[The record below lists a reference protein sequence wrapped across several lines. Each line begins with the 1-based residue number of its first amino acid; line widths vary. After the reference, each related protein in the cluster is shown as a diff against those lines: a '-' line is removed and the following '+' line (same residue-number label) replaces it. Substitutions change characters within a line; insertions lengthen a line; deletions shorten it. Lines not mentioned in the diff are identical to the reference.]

1 MPEDRDE
8 GRCFGQHRRDAFGAD
23 HSHHTRPTPHQ
34 PHQGQSQRHEDPVHQ
49 QSAARQPPGGAG
61 LLFVDGVAKAATG
74 FVLHEVIV
82 AISYNGAMQTLV
94 MPPGPAA
101 GFDLG
106 GSDESL
112 ARLVRYFSEFGDIYR
127 VFAPA
132 RGVYNYVINHP
143 DDIKRVLLSNHRNY
157 TKGEGMDRVKILLG
171 NGIMT
176 SEGDF
181 WRRQRR
187 MMQPSFHR
195 RVIDQFSDL
204 IGEVN
209 AGFAARWAQQAARGE
224 AINVSD
230 DASELT
236 LQIVLRSIFGTDL
249 DRLESQLGANP
260 FDVVAK
266 EQNRDLK
273 FAFRFRSLT
282 KLVAELI
289 GRRRREPEQHFDFLS
304 MLMASRDRDTDE
316 GMSEKELIDEVLT
329 LIVAGHETTAAALTW
344 TWYLISQH
352 PDAQARLQAEADRMP
367 GDGTLGLDA
376 AESLAFTHQ
385 VLQEALRLY
394 PPGWLITRRTIEADE
409 LGGYPIAP
417 RTDVFISPYMLHRHP
432 AFWSEPEE
440 FRPERFAGADA
451 AERHR
456 FSYIPFAV
464 GPRHCI
470 GENIAM
476 FEMLVHVQAM
486 SRRFHLTRAGSEP
499 IELEAQINL
508 RPRSNLMMRVKAR

>member
-1 MPEDRDE
+1 MSADQSRSGS
-8 GRCFGQHRRDAFGAD
+8 GRCLR
-23 HSHHTRPTPHQ
+23 
-34 PHQGQSQRHEDPVHQ
+34 
-49 QSAARQPPGGAG
+49 
-61 LLFVDGVAKAATG
+61 
-74 FVLHEVIV
+74 
-82 AISYNGAMQTLV
+82 YNMAMQTMAL
-94 MPPGPAA
+94 PPGPAE

-112 ARLVRYFSEFGDIYR
+112 ARLRRYFAEFGDIYR
-127 VFAPA
+127 VFAPG

-143 DDIKRVLLSNHRNY
+143 DDIKRVLLTNHRNY

-195 RVIDQFSDL
+195 RMIDRFSAL
-204 IGEVN
+204 IREVN
-209 AGFAARWAQQAARGE
+209 DRFAARWTEKAARAE
-224 AINVSD
+224 AINLSD
-230 DASELT
+230 ETSELT
-236 LQIVLRSIFGTDL
+236 LEIVLRSIFGSDL
-249 DRLESQLGANP
+249 ARLEKEFGANP
-260 FDVVAK
+260 FEVVAK

-282 KLVAELI
+282 KLVAQLI
-289 GRRRREPEQHFDFLS
+289 EQRRRNPSEHFDFLS
-304 MLMASRDRDTDE
+304 MLMSARDRETDAP
-316 GMSEKELIDEVLT
+316 MSDKELIDEVLT

-352 PDAQARLQAEADRMP
+352 PDTAVQLQGEADRTSSNQ
-367 GDGTLGLDA
+367 TLGLDA
-376 AESLAFTHQ
+376 AESLGFTHQ

-394 PPGWLITRRTIEADE
+394 PPGWLITRRTLEADE

-417 RTDVFISPYMLHRHP
+417 RTDVFISPFMLHRHP
-432 AFWSEPEE
+432 AYWSEPEE
-440 FRPERFAGADA
+440 FRPDRFAGADSV
-451 AERHR
+451 ERHR
-456 FSYIPFAV
+456 FAYIPFAV

-470 GENIAM
+470 GENMAM
-476 FEMLVHVQAM
+476 FEMLVHVSAM
-486 SRRFHLTRAGSEP
+486 SRRFRLTRADDEP

-508 RPRSNLMMRVKAR
+508 RPRSNLMMNIELR

>member
-1 MPEDRDE
+1 M
-8 GRCFGQHRRDAFGAD
+8 
-23 HSHHTRPTPHQ
+23 
-34 PHQGQSQRHEDPVHQ
+34 
-49 QSAARQPPGGAG
+49 
-61 LLFVDGVAKAATG
+61 
-74 FVLHEVIV
+74 
-82 AISYNGAMQTLV
+82 AMQTLAL
-94 MPPGPAA
+94 PPGPTE

-112 ARLVRYFSEFGDIYR
+112 ARLRRYFKEYGDLYR
-127 VFAPA
+127 VFAPG

-195 RVIDQFSDL
+195 RVIDQFSLL
-204 IGEVN
+204 IRDVN
-209 AGFAARWAQQAARGE
+209 DKFAARWADKAARGE
-224 AINVSD
+224 AINMSD

-236 LQIVLRSIFGTDL
+236 LEIVLCSIFGSDL
-249 DRLESQLGANP
+249 ARLEAQFGANP
-260 FDVVAK
+260 FEVVAK

-289 GRRRREPEQHFDFLS
+289 NRRRQTAEEHFDFLS
-304 MLMASRDRDTDE
+304 MLMATRDRE
-316 GMSEKELIDEVLT
+316 SGAAMSDKELIDEVLT

-344 TWYLISQH
+344 TWYLVSQH
-352 PDAQARLQAEADRMP
+352 PETAERLQAEADRTAA
-367 GDGTLGLDA
+367 GQTLGLDA
-376 AESLAFTHQ
+376 AEALQFTHQ
-385 VLQEALRLY
+385 VLQESLRLY
-394 PPGWLITRRTIEADE
+394 PPGWLITRRTLEADE
-409 LGGYPIAP
+409 LGGFPIAP

-432 AFWSEPEE
+432 AYWSDPEE

-451 AERHR
+451 EERHR

-476 FEMLVHVQAM
+476 FEMLVHVHAM
-486 SRRFHLTRAGSEP
+486 SRRFRLTRASNEP

-508 RPRSNLMMRVKAR
+508 RPRSNLMMMVEAR

>member
-1 MPEDRDE
+1 MGIVENSAALRKPVRA
-8 GRCFGQHRRDAFGAD
+8 GSRSGRDA
-23 HSHHTRPTPHQ
+23 R
-34 PHQGQSQRHEDPVHQ
+34 
-49 QSAARQPPGGAG
+49 AG
-61 LLFVDGVAKAATG
+61 CPCLL
-74 FVLHEVIV
+74 LR
-82 AISYNGAMQTLV
+82 YNMTMQTLTL
-94 MPPGPAA
+94 PPGPAE

-106 GSDESL
+106 GNDESL
-112 ARLVRYFSEFGDIYR
+112 ARLNRYFAEFGDVYR
-127 VFAPA
+127 VFAPG

-181 WRRQRR
+181 WRKQRR

-195 RVIDQFSDL
+195 RVIDQFGAL
-204 IGEVN
+204 IREVN
-209 AGFAARWAQQAARGE
+209 DKFAARWAEKAARAE
-224 AINVSD
+224 AVNLSD

-236 LQIVLRSIFGTDL
+236 LEIVLRSIFGTDL
-249 DRLESQLGANP
+249 ARLEAQFGANP
-260 FDVVAK
+260 FEVVAK

-289 GRRRREPEQHFDFLS
+289 ERRRRLPEEHFDFLS
-304 MLMASRDRDTDE
+304 MLMASRDRETDE
-316 GMSEKELIDEVLT
+316 AMSDKELIDEVLT

-352 PDAQARLQAEADRMP
+352 PETQARLQAEADGTSP
-367 GDGTLGLDA
+367 DQTLGLDA
-376 AESLAFTHQ
+376 AEALEFTHQ

-394 PPGWLITRRTIEADE
+394 PPGWLITRRTLEADE

-440 FRPERFAGADA
+440 FRPERFAGPDA
-451 AERHR
+451 EERHR
-456 FSYIPFAV
+456 FAYIPFAV

-486 SRRFHLTRAGSEP
+486 SRRFRLTRAGDDP

-508 RPRSNLMMRVKAR
+508 RPRSNLMMTVEAR

>member
-1 MPEDRDE
+1 
-8 GRCFGQHRRDAFGAD
+8 
-23 HSHHTRPTPHQ
+23 
-34 PHQGQSQRHEDPVHQ
+34 
-49 QSAARQPPGGAG
+49 
-61 LLFVDGVAKAATG
+61 L
-74 FVLHEVIV
+74 
-82 AISYNGAMQTLV
+82 
-94 MPPGPAA
+94 PPGPTE

-112 ARLVRYFSEFGDIYR
+112 ARLSRYFAEFGDIYR
-127 VFAPA
+127 VFAPG

-187 MMQPSFHR
+187 MMQPAFHR
-195 RVIDQFSDL
+195 RVIDRFSGL
-204 IGEVN
+204 IREVN
-209 AGFAARWAQQAARGE
+209 EKFTARWAEKAARAE
-224 AINVSD
+224 AVNLSD
-230 DASELT
+230 DTSELI
-236 LQIVLRSIFGTDL
+236 LEIVLRSIFGADL
-249 DRLESQLGANP
+249 ARLEKQLGANP
-260 FDVVAK
+260 FEVVAK

-273 FAFRFRSLT
+273 FAFRFRSLG
-282 KLVAELI
+282 KLVAELVD
-289 GRRRREPEQHFDFLS
+289 RRRRHPEEHFDFLS
-304 MLMASRDRDTDE
+304 MLMATRDRETHAP
-316 GMSEKELIDEVLT
+316 MSDKELIDEVLT

-344 TWYLISQH
+344 AWYLISQH
-352 PDAQARLQAEADRMP
+352 PGVQAQLQAEADAA
-367 GDGTLGLDA
+367 GDGQLGLDA
-376 AESLAFTHQ
+376 AESLKFTHQ

-394 PPGWLITRRTIEADE
+394 PPGWLLTRRTIEADE

-417 RTDVFISPYMLHRHP
+417 RTDVFISPYTLHRHP
-432 AFWSEPEE
+432 AFWSDPEE
-440 FRPERFAGADA
+440 FKPERFAGADA

-476 FEMLVHVQAM
+476 FEMLVHIQAM
-486 SRRFHLTRAGSEP
+486 SRRFRLTRAGSEP

-508 RPRSNLMMRVKAR
+508 RPRSSLMMMVETR

>member
-1 MPEDRDE
+1 
-8 GRCFGQHRRDAFGAD
+8 
-23 HSHHTRPTPHQ
+23 
-34 PHQGQSQRHEDPVHQ
+34 
-49 QSAARQPPGGAG
+49 
-61 LLFVDGVAKAATG
+61 
-74 FVLHEVIV
+74 
-82 AISYNGAMQTLV
+82 MQTTAV
-94 MPPGPAA
+94 PPGPTE
-101 GFDLG
+101 GFDMG

-112 ARLVRYFSEFGDIYR
+112 ERLRDYFARFGDIYR

-132 RGVYNYVINHP
+132 RGVYHYVINNP
-143 DDIKRVLLSNHRNY
+143 EDIKRVLLSNHRNY

-187 MMQPSFHR
+187 MMQPAFHR
-195 RVIDQFSDL
+195 RVIDRFRET
-204 IGEVN
+204 IHTVN
-209 AGFAARWAQQAARGE
+209 EKFAERWAAKAARLE
-224 AINVSD
+224 AVNISD

-236 LQIVLRSIFGTDL
+236 LEIVLRSIFGNDI
-249 DRLESQLGANP
+249 DRLERQLGANP
-260 FDVVAK
+260 FEVVAK

-282 KLVAELI
+282 KLVAEVI
-289 GRRRREPEQHFDFLS
+289 ERRRREPAEHFDFLS
-304 MLMASRDRDTDE
+304 MLMAARDRDS
-316 GMSEKELIDEVLT
+316 GAAMSDRELIDELLT

-344 TWYLISQH
+344 SWYLISQH
-352 PDAQARLQAEADRMP
+352 PDAAEQLRCEADRVGIDM
-367 GDGTLGLDA
+367 LGLDA
-376 AESLAFTHQ
+376 AESLSFTHQ

-394 PPGWLITRRTIEADE
+394 PPGWLITRRSIEADE
-409 LGGYPIAP
+409 LGGFPIAP

-432 AFWSEPEE
+432 QFWSDPEQ
-440 FRPERFAGADA
+440 FKPARFAGADA
-451 AERHR
+451 EDRHK

-476 FEMLVHVQAM
+476 FEMLVHVQHM
-486 SRRFHLTRAGSEP
+486 SRRFSLTRATEEP

-508 RPRSNLMMRVKAR
+508 RPRSNLMMKVEAR

>member
-1 MPEDRDE
+1 M
-8 GRCFGQHRRDAFGAD
+8 
-23 HSHHTRPTPHQ
+23 TM
-34 PHQGQSQRHEDPVHQ
+34 QSI
-49 QSAARQPPGGAG
+49 A
-61 LLFVDGVAKAATG
+61 L
-74 FVLHEVIV
+74 
-82 AISYNGAMQTLV
+82 
-94 MPPGPAA
+94 PPGPAE

-112 ARLVRYFSEFGDIYR
+112 ARLRRYFAQYGDCYR
-127 VFAPA
+127 VFAPG

-195 RVIDQFSDL
+195 RVIDQFSAL
-204 IGEVN
+204 IREVN
-209 AGFAARWAQQAARGE
+209 DKFAARWAEKAARGE
-224 AINVSD
+224 AINLSD
-230 DASELT
+230 DTSELT
-236 LQIVLRSIFGTDL
+236 LEIVLRSIFGSDL
-249 DRLESQLGANP
+249 ERLEKQFGANP
-260 FDVVAK
+260 FEVVAK

-289 GRRRREPEQHFDFLS
+289 NRRRQTPEEHFDFLE
-304 MLMASRDRDTDE
+304 MLMASRDRETDE
-316 GMSEKELIDEVLT
+316 PMSDKELIDEVLT

-344 TWYLISQH
+344 TWYLIGRH
-352 PDAQARLQAEADRMP
+352 PQTAERLQAEADRTSP
-367 GDGTLGLDA
+367 DQTLRLDA
-376 AESLAFTHQ
+376 AESLRFTHQ

-394 PPGWLITRRTIEADE
+394 PPGWLITRRTLEADE
-409 LGGYPIAP
+409 LGGFAIPA

-451 AERHR
+451 EERHR

-476 FEMLVHVQAM
+476 FEMLVHVHTM
-486 SRRFHLTRAGSEP
+486 SRRFRLTRAGDEP

-508 RPRSNLMMRVKAR
+508 RPRSSLMMTVETR

>member
-1 MPEDRDE
+1 
-8 GRCFGQHRRDAFGAD
+8 
-23 HSHHTRPTPHQ
+23 
-34 PHQGQSQRHEDPVHQ
+34 
-49 QSAARQPPGGAG
+49 
-61 LLFVDGVAKAATG
+61 
-74 FVLHEVIV
+74 
-82 AISYNGAMQTLV
+82 MQTTAL
-94 MPPGPAA
+94 PPGPTE

-112 ARLVRYFSEFGDIYR
+112 ALMRDCFARFGDIYR
-127 VFAPA
+127 VFAPG

-195 RVIDQFSDL
+195 RVIDQFSLL
-204 IGEVN
+204 IHEVN
-209 AGFAARWAQQAARGE
+209 EKFAQRWAASAARDE
-224 AINVSD
+224 PINLTD
-230 DASELT
+230 DVSELT
-236 LQIVLRSIFGTDL
+236 LEIVLRSIFGSDL
-249 DRLESQLGANP
+249 ARLERQLGANP
-260 FDVVAK
+260 FEVVAK
-266 EQNRDLK
+266 ETNRDLK

-289 GRRRREPEQHFDFLS
+289 QRRRREPEEHFDFLS
-304 MLMASRDRDTDE
+304 MFMATRDRDSDE
-316 GMSEKELIDEVLT
+316 GMSDKEMIDEVLT

-344 TWYLISQH
+344 TWYLVSQH
-352 PDAQARLQAEADRMP
+352 PQTAQQLHAEADRVA
-367 GDGTLGLDA
+367 TERLGLDA
-376 AESLAFTHQ
+376 AESLQLTHQ
-385 VLQEALRLY
+385 VIQEALRLY
-394 PPGWLITRRTIEADE
+394 PPGWLLTRRTLEADE
-409 LGGYPIAP
+409 LGGYAIGA

-432 AFWSEPEE
+432 AFWSEPEA

-451 AERHR
+451 EERHR

-470 GENIAM
+470 GEGMAM
-476 FEMLVHVQAM
+476 FEMLVHVHHM
-486 SRRFHLTRAGSEP
+486 SQRFVLTRADDEP

-508 RPRSNLMMRVKAR
+508 RPRSNLMMTVKSR

>member
-1 MPEDRDE
+1 M
-8 GRCFGQHRRDAFGAD
+8 
-23 HSHHTRPTPHQ
+23 
-34 PHQGQSQRHEDPVHQ
+34 QS
-49 QSAARQPPGGAG
+49 SA
-61 LLFVDGVAKAATG
+61 L
-74 FVLHEVIV
+74 
-82 AISYNGAMQTLV
+82 
-94 MPPGPAA
+94 PPGPAE

-112 ARLVRYFSEFGDIYR
+112 ARLRRYFAEFGDIYR
-127 VFAPA
+127 VFAPG

-195 RVIDQFSDL
+195 RVIDQFSVL
-204 IGEVN
+204 LREVN
-209 AGFAARWAQQAARGE
+209 DKFAARWEQKAARAE
-224 AINVSD
+224 PVNLSD

-236 LQIVLRSIFGTDL
+236 LEIVLRSIFGSDL
-249 DRLESQLGANP
+249 ARLEKQLGANP
-260 FDVVAK
+260 FEVVAK

-289 GRRRREPEQHFDFLS
+289 NRRRREPEEHFDFLS
-304 MLMASRDRDTDE
+304 MLMATRDRETDE
-316 GMSEKELIDEVLT
+316 AMSDKELIDEVLT

-352 PDAQARLQAEADRMP
+352 PDTAARLQAEADAGSDRM
-367 GDGTLGLDA
+367 LGLDA
-376 AESLAFTHQ
+376 AESLQFTHQ

-394 PPGWLITRRTIEADE
+394 PPGWLITRRTLEADE
-409 LGGYPIAP
+409 LGGYPIAA

-451 AERHR
+451 EERHR
-456 FSYIPFAV
+456 FAYIPFAV

-470 GENIAM
+470 GENMAM
-476 FEMLVHVQAM
+476 FEMLVHVHAM
-486 SRRFHLTRAGSEP
+486 SRRFRLTRASEEP

-508 RPRSNLMMRVKAR
+508 RPRSNLLMRVETR